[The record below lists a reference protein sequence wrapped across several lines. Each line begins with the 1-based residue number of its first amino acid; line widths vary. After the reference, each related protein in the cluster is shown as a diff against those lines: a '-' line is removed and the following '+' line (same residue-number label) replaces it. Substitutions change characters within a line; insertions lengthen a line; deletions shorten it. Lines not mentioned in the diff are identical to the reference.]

1 MLRQKTGSLSNH
13 KPSTE
18 KKILNSTQKMKVKA
32 DYNIIIKGD
41 RKVAIKMESRELKA
55 QWRVLVTVLFNQET
69 KESLSKE
76 STGSNSRCVRLK
88 ACWSQSPTESSW
100 ELELAESHLKRRLSD
115 LNNST
120 KEVTSL
126 MQLALRG
133 SHMVL

>member
-55 QWRVLVTVLFNQET
+55 Q
-69 KESLSKE
+69 
-76 STGSNSRCVRLK
+76 
-88 ACWSQSPTESSW
+88 
-100 ELELAESHLKRRLSD
+100 
-115 LNNST
+115 
-120 KEVTSL
+120 
-126 MQLALRG
+126 
-133 SHMVL
+133 